1 MGELIQYELSFS
13 LLNNPFFLSLPADR
27 PKLRNPSQP
36 LTTPTLQYLQRRK
49 RFSSQTGKSFN
60 QFLFNISNFSL
71 KMFLVRFNE
80 VREEF
85 VASREGV
92 TMCDYSSFAKFDVWS
107 AGTEA
112 VEFLQKMC
120 SNDIDVPIGH
130 IVHTGMHNKFGGKKS
145 IVNLSSVICNNLL
158 FILLQVT
165 KTTAPSPAWASTD
178 SC

>member
-1 MGELIQYELSFS
+1 MFV
-13 LLNNPFFLSLPADR
+13 DV
-27 PKLRNPSQP
+27 
-36 LTTPTLQYLQRRK
+36 
-49 RFSSQTGKSFN
+49 
-60 QFLFNISNFSL
+60 SNFSL

-145 IVNLSSVICNNLL
+145 SKPFLCYL
-158 FILLQVT
+158 
-165 KTTAPSPAWASTD
+165 
-178 SC
+178 

>member
-1 MGELIQYELSFS
+1 
-13 LLNNPFFLSLPADR
+13 
-27 PKLRNPSQP
+27 
-36 LTTPTLQYLQRRK
+36 
-49 RFSSQTGKSFN
+49 
-60 QFLFNISNFSL
+60 
-71 KMFLVRFNE
+71 MFLVRFNE

>member
-1 MGELIQYELSFS
+1 M
-13 LLNNPFFLSLPADR
+13 
-27 PKLRNPSQP
+27 
-36 LTTPTLQYLQRRK
+36 
-49 RFSSQTGKSFN
+49 
-60 QFLFNISNFSL
+60 
-71 KMFLVRFNE
+71 VRFNE

-145 IVNLSSVICNNLL
+145 SKPFLCYLL
-158 FILLQVT
+158 LENYQALL
-165 KTTAPSPAWASTD
+165 W
-178 SC
+178 

>member
-1 MGELIQYELSFS
+1 
-13 LLNNPFFLSLPADR
+13 
-27 PKLRNPSQP
+27 
-36 LTTPTLQYLQRRK
+36 
-49 RFSSQTGKSFN
+49 
-60 QFLFNISNFSL
+60 
-71 KMFLVRFNE
+71 MFLVRFNE

-158 FILLQVT
+158 CLFRLRKRLLRRPPGLQPIHADVAFNSTNQVSHLDET
-165 KTTAPSPAWASTD
+165 QFAANKRCAHIRISHFLND
-178 SC
+178 GHYV